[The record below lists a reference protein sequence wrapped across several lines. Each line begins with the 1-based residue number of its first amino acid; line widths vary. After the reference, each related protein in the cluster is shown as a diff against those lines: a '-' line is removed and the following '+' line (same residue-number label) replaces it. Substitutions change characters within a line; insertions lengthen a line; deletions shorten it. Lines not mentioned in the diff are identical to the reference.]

1 MKVNIKSQKGRI
13 LNLLRER
20 GEQGVKVY
28 ELIAPRP
35 EGLGVAQY
43 NSRIYD
49 LRHLGYNIVNT
60 DDKFVLVNEP
70 EKPQYI
76 FNPETQSYEVR

>member
-43 NSRIYD
+43 NARLYD

-60 DDKFVLVNEP
+60 DDKFILVSEP

-76 FNPETQSYEVR
+76 FNPETKTYEIR